1 MAKFRMIQTGF
12 WNDPKVM
19 EEMTPEDKFFFMYLL
34 TNPQVTQIG
43 VYRITKKQVAFETG
57 FSVETVQLLFERFL
71 HQHELIRYND
81 ETRELAIKN
90 WGKHNLGRGGK
101 PMLDCIRKELEDVKD
116 RSLITYVGQFV
127 TNDSIRELYATFCL
141 ENDDT
146 LTLRGQEEEKEKEK
160 EEEQEQQEKQ
170 RERYAVVFRFY
181 EENIGVLNPFIAE
194 SIALWLEE
202 LSPEVVMLAIK
213 KALMKQK
220 RWDYAEGILKKWSN
234 QNLTT
239 IQAIEVYETHF
250 QKRQTQTSPTDLLER
265 VKRGDFS

>member
-1 MAKFRMIQTGF
+1 MAKFRMIQTEF

-19 EEMTPEDKFFFMYLL
+19 EEMTPEDKFFFVYLL

-43 VYRITKKQVAFETG
+43 IYRITKKQVAFETG

-71 HQHELIRYND
+71 HQHELIRYNE

-101 PMLDCIRKELEDVKD
+101 PMLDCIRKELEGVKD
-116 RSLITYVGQFV
+116 PSLIEYIGQAV
-127 TNDSIRELYATFCL
+127 INDSIRDLYASFCL
-141 ENDDT
+141 KFDDT
-146 LTLRGQEEEKEKEK
+146 STLRGQEEEKEEEQEKEK
-160 EEEQEQQEKQ
+160 EKEQT
-170 RERYAVVFRFY
+170 YTSVFSFY
-181 EENIGVLNPFIAE
+181 EKNIGVLNPFIAE
-194 SIALWLEE
+194 SIALWVEE

-213 KALMKQK
+213 KALRKQK

-239 IQAIEVYETHF
+239 IQAIESSVTHF
-250 QKRQTQTSPTDLLER
+250 QKHQTRTSPTDLLER

>member
-43 VYRITKKQVAFETG
+43 IYRITKKQVAFETG

-71 HQHELIRYND
+71 HQHELIRYNA

-101 PMLDCIRKELEDVKD
+101 PMLDCIRKELEEVKD
-116 RSLITYVGQFV
+116 RSLIEYVGQAV
-127 TNDSIRELYATFCL
+127 TNESIRDLYATFCL
-141 ENDDT
+141 KNDDT
-146 LTLRGQEEEKEKEK
+146 STLRGQEEEKEQEK
-160 EEEQEQQEKQ
+160 EEEKQQQQEP
-170 RERYAVVFRFY
+170 YAVVFRFY

-239 IQAIEVYETHF
+239 IQAIEAAETHF
-250 QKRQTQTSPTDLLER
+250 QKRQTKTSPTDLLER

>member
-43 VYRITKKQVAFETG
+43 IYRITKKQVAFETG

-71 HQHELIRYND
+71 HQHELIRYA

-101 PMLDCIRKELEDVKD
+101 PMLDCIRKELEGVKD
-116 RSLITYVGQFV
+116 CSLI
-127 TNDSIRELYATFCL
+127 
-141 ENDDT
+141 
-146 LTLRGQEEEKEKEK
+146 
-160 EEEQEQQEKQ
+160 
-170 RERYAVVFRFY
+170 ER
-181 EENIGVLNPFIAE
+181 
-194 SIALWLEE
+194 
-202 LSPEVVMLAIK
+202 
-213 KALMKQK
+213 QK

-234 QNLTT
+234 HNLTT
-239 IQAIEVYETHF
+239 IQAIEANETHF
-250 QKRQTQTSPTDLLER
+250 QKRQTRTSPTDLLER

>member
-12 WNDPKVM
+12 WKDPKVM

-43 VYRITKKQVAFETG
+43 IYRITKKQVAFETG
-57 FSVETVQLLFERFL
+57 FSIETVQLLFDRFL
-71 HQHELIRYND
+71 HQYELIRYND

-90 WGKHNLGRGGK
+90 WGKHNLARGGK
-101 PMLDCIRKELEDVKD
+101 PMLDCIQKELEDVKD
-116 RSLITYVGQFV
+116 RSLIDYVGQAV
-127 TNDSIRELYATFCL
+127 TNPSIRELYTTFTA

-146 LTLRGQEEEKEKEK
+146 ATLRGQKEEEKQEKEQK
-160 EEEQEQQEKQ
+160 QEL
-170 RERYAVVFRFY
+170 YATVFRFY
-181 EENIGVLNPFIAE
+181 EDNIGVLNPFIAE

-220 RWDYAEGILKKWSN
+220 RWDYAEGILKKWVN

-239 IQAIEVYETHF
+239 PQLIEANGKHF
-250 QKRQTQTSPTDLLER
+250 QQRQPQTTSTDLLER

>member
-34 TNPQVTQIG
+34 TNPQVTQNGI
-43 VYRITKKQVAFETG
+43 YRITKKQVAFETG

-71 HQHELIRYND
+71 NQHELIRYNA

-101 PMLDCIRKELEDVKD
+101 PMLDCIRKELEGVKD
-116 RSLITYVGQFV
+116 RSLIEYVGQEV
-127 TNDSIRELYATFCL
+127 SNESIRNLYASFCL
-141 ENDDT
+141 KNDDT
-146 LTLRGQEEEKEKEK
+146 STLRGQEEK
-160 EEEQEQQEKQ
+160 EEEEEEEEEQP
-170 RERYAVVFRFY
+170 YALVFRFY

-202 LSPEVVMLAIK
+202 LSPEVVILAIK

-234 QNLTT
+234 HNLTT
-239 IQAIEVYETHF
+239 IQAIEAAETHF
-250 QKRQTQTSPTDLLER
+250 QKRQTRTSPTDLLER